1 MKFSYQKYSF
11 IDAYKSNSKYNKLS
25 TAVNNF
31 IQEYKE
37 YTFKDSMMQNLMV
50 YIKSKS
56 FLDQERTVRFAID
69 LKKCNNEDKF
79 VLELANDLYKNVIVS
94 YDAYARQN
102 SHVRHDEDKITT
114 MQDFIKD
121 NNSWK

>member
-11 IDAYKSNSKYNKLS
+11 IDAYESNSRYNKLS

-37 YTFKDSMMQNLMV
+37 YTFKDSIMQNWMV

-79 VLELANDLYKNVIVS
+79 VLELSTNLYRDVITALDLYSNS
-94 YDAYARQN
+94 N
-102 SHVRHDEDKITT
+102 SHVKYFDLEDRYSPS
-114 MQDFIKD
+114 DFLRGRL
-121 NNSWK
+121 WK

>member
-11 IDAYKSNSKYNKLS
+11 IDAYESNSKYNKLS

-31 IQEYKE
+31 IREYEE
-37 YTFKDSMMQNLMV
+37 YTFKDSIMQNWMV

-69 LKKCNNEDKF
+69 LKKCINES
-79 VLELANDLYKNVIVS
+79 L
-94 YDAYARQN
+94 
-102 SHVRHDEDKITT
+102 
-114 MQDFIKD
+114 
-121 NNSWK
+121 

>member
-11 IDAYKSNSKYNKLS
+11 IDAYESNSKYNKLS

-37 YTFKDSMMQNLMV
+37 YTFKDSMMQNWMV

-69 LKKCNNEDKF
+69 LKKCINEDKF
-79 VLELANDLYKNVIVS
+79 VLELSTNLYRDVITALDLYSNS
-94 YDAYARQN
+94 N
-102 SHVRHDEDKITT
+102 SHVKYFDLEDRYAPSDILRGRL
-114 MQDFIKD
+114 
-121 NNSWK
+121 WK